1 MISDFFCVVL
11 TLPVTLIAISVMYLH
26 SKGIAHSD
34 LKAANILVDG
44 NGAARVADF
53 GVRLLF
59 VLYIQAN
66 LSESMMPTKVH
77 AFPPGRADRP
87 KNLRQP
93 RQLHQRRLKRN
104 NRVRE

>member
-1 MISDFFCVVL
+1 MISDYLCVVL

-26 SKGIAHSD
+26 SEGIAHSD

-59 VLYIQAN
+59 VCSKQN
-66 LSESMMPTKVH
+66 FPKSMMLTKTH
-77 AFPPGRADRP
+77 TFPPGRTNCP
-87 KNLRQP
+87 NNLRQP
-93 RQLHQRRLKRN
+93 RQLHQRRLKRDI
-104 NRVRE
+104 RVRE